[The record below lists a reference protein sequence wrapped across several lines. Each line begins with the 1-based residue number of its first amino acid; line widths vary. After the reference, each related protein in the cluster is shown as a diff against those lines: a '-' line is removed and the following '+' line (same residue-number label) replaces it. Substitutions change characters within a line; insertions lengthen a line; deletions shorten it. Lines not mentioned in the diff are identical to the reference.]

1 VNKGE
6 TQIGCISFVVE
17 RIRESVVYDGLE
29 VPIGLGPQRHNLIT
43 NQRVEIK
50 TEGGMKRK
58 RRIKL

>member
-1 VNKGE
+1 MQSENETFECAANKG
-6 TQIGCISFVVE
+6 
-17 RIRESVVYDGLE
+17 VVYDGLE